1 MRSYY
6 TILLITILT
15 FQACGYTKPVK
26 VDFSPATT
34 PAAPDYSSADNWCA
48 LPEIQDSADHV
59 PAIGIDNNQILAV
72 ADVFFVHP
80 TSFFSRKEW
89 NGALD
94 DEKLNRHTDEGSI
107 YHQASVFNGS
117 CRVYAPRYRQ
127 VPFQAFFSL
136 DNPDA
141 DAAFA
146 LAYEDVRNAFL
157 YYMEHY
163 NNGRPVIIAAHSQGT
178 IHAIGLLQEFF
189 DQPETH
195 VDLIAAYLTG
205 MPVYDTTFQ
214 LIPPC
219 ASGEQLDCYVSWRSW
234 LRGHYPKKEFLVAY
248 REQVVVVNTLSW
260 TLDTALVDAS
270 HNYGGLGRTGKK
282 IYPRVC
288 NAQIHEDLL
297 WVSKPDI
304 PGKALLLSKNYH
316 RADYNLYW
324 LNIRLNVA
332 VRVNKWQEANH

>member
-146 LAYEDVRNAFL
+146 LAYEDVRNSFL
-157 YYMEHY
+157 YYM
-163 NNGRPVIIAAHSQGT
+163 
-178 IHAIGLLQEFF
+178 
-189 DQPETH
+189 
-195 VDLIAAYLTG
+195 
-205 MPVYDTTFQ
+205 
-214 LIPPC
+214 
-219 ASGEQLDCYVSWRSW
+219 
-234 LRGHYPKKEFLVAY
+234 
-248 REQVVVVNTLSW
+248 
-260 TLDTALVDAS
+260 
-270 HNYGGLGRTGKK
+270 
-282 IYPRVC
+282 
-288 NAQIHEDLL
+288 
-297 WVSKPDI
+297 
-304 PGKALLLSKNYH
+304 
-316 RADYNLYW
+316 
-324 LNIRLNVA
+324 
-332 VRVNKWQEANH
+332 